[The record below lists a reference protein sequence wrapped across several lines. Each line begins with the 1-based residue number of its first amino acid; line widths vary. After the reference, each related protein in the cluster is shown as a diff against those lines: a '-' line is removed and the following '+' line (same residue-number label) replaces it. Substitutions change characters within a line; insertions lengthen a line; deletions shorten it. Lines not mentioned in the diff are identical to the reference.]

1 MQMLKVGECH
11 FNHSNPA
18 CKVAFGSDFSQ
29 NSIVVNPLE
38 MSLKHED
45 LHNKACP
52 QQGGPC
58 QQLDETTLEGTS
70 EVHATGAWPRRQ

>member
-1 MQMLKVGECH
+1 MQRQMLNVGECPL
-11 FNHSNPA
+11 NHTQSAA

-29 NSIVVNPLE
+29 NSMVVNPLE

-52 QQGGPC
+52 
-58 QQLDETTLEGTS
+58 
-70 EVHATGAWPRRQ
+70 